1 MLTTTEGNSGSIT
14 FKNSTGNT
22 TESNRRTAMQELK
35 DDIIIEKKLGF
46 ITENSCNRILE
57 YIDNLYFKKEKE
69 QILEAFDAGFN
80 EANSMYQNTFSLE
93 YYNQTYNQNK

>member
-1 MLTTTEGNSGSIT
+1 M
-14 FKNSTGNT
+14 K
-22 TESNRRTAMQELK
+22 TAMQELK

-46 ITENSCNRILE
+46 ITENSCNRILD

-69 QILEAFDAGFN
+69 QIVKAHGTIGWYKPSDKTSGTTTGE
-80 EANSMYQNTFSLE
+80 E

>member
-1 MLTTTEGNSGSIT
+1 MD
-14 FKNSTGNT
+14 KK
-22 TESNRRTAMQELK
+22 TAMQELK

-46 ITENSCNRILE
+46 ITENSCNRILD

-69 QILEAFDAGFN
+69 QIKNAYNDGYFGDAYKYKDW
-80 EANSMYQNTFSLE
+80 EE